1 MKALKI
7 TLTILFFLVF
17 GIVMLF
23 IFTNDFERKI
33 KILDCEG
40 VYYSKVLKKPD
51 FYYLNNAVVDVGNCL
66 CEKYMTKK
74 DTVYEKEILKLFLT
88 HRPIMTPDHIAN
100 AKVIKVDSICKY
112 RSDIFI
118 KMYDM

>member
-66 CEKYMTKK
+66 CEKYMIKK